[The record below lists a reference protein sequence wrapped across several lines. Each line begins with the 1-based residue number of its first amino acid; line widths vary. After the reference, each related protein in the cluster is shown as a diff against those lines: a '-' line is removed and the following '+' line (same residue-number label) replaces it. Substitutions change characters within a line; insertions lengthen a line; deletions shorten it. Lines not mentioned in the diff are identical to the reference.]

1 MTGPF
6 SRTTI
11 SSRGSRRRA
20 RAAALSPAATPPMT
34 TSAIGRLVLFF
45 FHLLHKAQDIEG
57 LDLTVGVVA
66 VNGVLLVIKD
76 LEDGREI
83 RHHRQLDITAIEV
96 QQFDAAA
103 GLPLP

>member
-45 FHLLHKAQDIEG
+45 FHLLHKAQEIDG

-66 VNGVLLVIKD
+66 VDGVLLVIKD
-76 LEDGREI
+76 LEDGREF
-83 RHHRQLDITAIEV
+83 RHHQQLDI
-96 QQFDAAA
+96 AALESQRFVA
-103 GLPLP
+103 GA